1 MTVHTTDEM
10 SCVGNTITIATTF
23 HFTNAQDLK
32 LQGTKSKA
40 PLGPAGET
48 AKVACNKGFIGRYET
63 KKKLRTGGVEKP
75 ADDDDDED

>member
-1 MTVHTTDEM
+1 M
-10 SCVGNTITIATTF
+10 CRNTITTATTSF
-23 HFTNAQDLK
+23 YKCTKDLK

-63 KKKLRTGGVEKP
+63 KKRLRTGGVEKP